1 MLNFFQFFSYERRKL
16 FKIYRA
22 LEGVAQVQYQST
34 VIWNQEAIDFFK
46 DQWRIRFHPAVYK
59 PGARS
64 PGQCL
69 S

>member
-16 FKIYRA
+16 FKISRG
-22 LEGVAQVQYQST
+22 LEGVAQVQYQSA
-34 VIWNQEAIDFFK
+34 VILKQEAIDFFK

-59 PGARS
+59 PGARC

-69 S
+69 C

>member
-1 MLNFFQFFSYERRKL
+1 MLNFFQFFSDEQHKL
-16 FKIYRA
+16 FKIHRG

-34 VIWNQEAIDFFK
+34 VILKQEAIDFFK
-46 DQWRIRFHPAVYK
+46 DQWRVRFHPAVYK

>member
-1 MLNFFQFFSYERRKL
+1 MLNFFQFFSDEQHKL
-16 FKIYRA
+16 FKIHRG
-22 LEGVAQVQYQST
+22 LEGVAQVQYQSA
-34 VIWNQEAIDFFK
+34 VILKQEAIDFFK
-46 DQWRIRFHPAVYK
+46 DQWRVRFHPAFYK